1 MSGIRQNLR
10 LGCYSPCFLKY
21 MNINY
26 PAQLVNIS
34 LGGALVSVEGD
45 VLYKLHIGDMCDLML
60 GDDPEQCVVKYSC
73 KIISQNDSTISINFQ
88 GIHLM
93 S

>member
-1 MSGIRQNLR
+1 MSGIRKNSR

-21 MNINY
+21 IDINY

-73 KIISQNDSTISINFQ
+73 KIITCPADTLNAS
-88 GIHLM
+88 
-93 S
+93 